1 MSRKVLIIIAI
12 IFFLG
17 LGAILIWPTSEKTN
31 PQPVPTNNVFTPS
44 FLPSPSPSPTPSAA
58 STPINVSIISVPQ
71 GAEISVNNQVIG
83 NAPLRYGFQTQTE
96 YRVTATKTGFAP
108 LVVNFTPT
116 DSNLRL
122 QLVALSTIP
131 TTTARPTTSASS
143 APSLPNAVAV
153 PFPEQYSLNNHTLP
167 TQEYTYTA
175 EPEPTPTVTAPVQ
188 SPSPSPTSI
197 AASTNKPTEAEI
209 RQYEDIINRYTGV
222 YATDPNDPVEQGTAG
237 ENVIIIS
244 DKYFYPNPLDAFVAL
259 KPRFVNTT
267 ASRCTLKALTD
278 KNTTL
283 TIGTLAPSQDLV
295 FTPSNDLNAT
305 WQFWCQE
312 RPANISIIQFFS

>member
-1 MSRKVLIIIAI
+1 MSRKLLIIIAI
-12 IFFLG
+12 IFLLG
-17 LGAILIWPTSEKTN
+17 LAAILFWPTSEPTN
-31 PQPVPTNNVFTPS
+31 PQPTPTNNVFTPS
-44 FLPSPSPSPTPSAA
+44 FLPSPTPSPRPSTA
-58 STPINVSIISVPQ
+58 STPINVSIVSVPQ

-96 YRVTATKTGFAP
+96 YKVTATKTGFAP

-116 DSNLRL
+116 ESNLRL
-122 QLVALSTIP
+122 QLVALTTIP
-131 TTTARPTTSASS
+131 TTTARPTISTSPATTLPS
-143 APSLPNAVAV
+143 AVPV

-167 TQEYTYTA
+167 TEQYTYNA
-175 EPEPTPTVTAPVQ
+175 DPEQTPTPTVPAQ
-188 SPSPSPTSI
+188 SPSATPSAFTVIP
-197 AASTNKPTEAEI
+197 NKPTEAEV

-222 YATDPNDPVEQGTAG
+222 YASDPHDPVEQGTAG

-267 ASRCTLKALTD
+267 ASRCTLKALTE

-295 FTPSNDLNAT
+295 FTPSNNLNGT

-312 RPANISIIQFFS
+312 RPSIISIIQFFS

>member
-1 MSRKVLIIIAI
+1 MSRKVIIIIAI
-12 IFFLG
+12 VLLLG
-17 LGAILIWPTSEKTN
+17 FGLVLLWPKDEAPTPE
-31 PQPVPTNNVFTPS
+31 PVPTNIVFTPS
-44 FLPSPSPSPTPSAA
+44 FLPSPSPSPKPTVA
-58 STPINVSIISVPQ
+58 STPINVSIVSVPQ
-71 GAEISVNNQVIG
+71 GAEISVDNQVIG

-116 DSNLRL
+116 DSSLRL
-122 QLVALSTIP
+122 QLVALNTIP
-131 TTTARPTTSASS
+131 TTTARPATSASPLS
-143 APSLPNAVAV
+143 TLPSAVAV

-167 TQEYTYTA
+167 TQEYIYTA
-175 EPEPTPTVTAPVQ
+175 PPQTSSDPVTTSTAPTPTPQITLSGNQ
-188 SPSPSPTSI
+188 
-197 AASTNKPTEAEI
+197 PTETEI

-244 DKYFYPNPLDAFVAL
+244 DRHFYPNPLDAFVAL
-259 KPRFVNTT
+259 NPRFVNT
-267 ASRCTLKALTD
+267 ANSKCTLKALTD

-283 TIGTLAPSQDLV
+283 TIGTLAPNQDLI
-295 FTPSNDLNAT
+295 FTPSSDLNAT

-312 RPANISIIQFFS
+312 RPQAISIIQFFS